1 MNFLT
6 EAVATLSD
14 TPVKVAEVVHG
25 LSEEQLSWKPTEF
38 FSLRE
43 SILHLRDIDAEGYE
57 PRIRRILELETPTL
71 PDVDGGK
78 LAREL
83 NYNAQPVDPALT
95 ELAIIRASSVE
106 RLSQCTDA
114 DLERTAEMQG
124 KGVITLRQLLEMWML
139 HDAEHLADM
148 AELRRALD
156 SRDGNPSF
164 RKHEAA

>member
-1 MNFLT
+1 MDFLA
-6 EAVATLSD
+6 EAMAKLLD
-14 TPVKVAEVVHG
+14 TPVRVAELAHG

-43 SILHLRDIDAEGYE
+43 SILHLRDIDVEGYE
-57 PRIRRILELETPTL
+57 RRVRMTLEQETPTL

-78 LAREL
+78 LARER
-83 NYNAQPVDPALT
+83 NYNAQPVDPAMT
-95 ELAIIRASSVE
+95 ELAIVRAAAVE

-124 KGVITLRQLLEMWML
+124 QGVIMLRQLLEMWMR

-156 SRDGNPSF
+156 AKDGNPSF
-164 RKHEAA
+164 GEHEAA